1 MRVLDFFKKKWDK
14 RFLKEKSLFGFQP
27 EFSRIFF
34 SKKLKN
40 FGWTL
45 LQKKGIEKLTD
56 EYGKGL
62 DRELDGEKK
71 LFWSKKWEKVVLK
84 QKKQL
89 ILFIFERIREIVV
102 NW

>member
-1 MRVLDFFKKKWDK
+1 MKISARVLKKKNQ
-14 RFLKEKSLFGFQP
+14 RIFKEKSLFGFQP

-45 LQKKGIEKLTD
+45 FQKKGIEKLTI

-62 DRELDGEKK
+62 
-71 LFWSKKWEKVVLK
+71 
-84 QKKQL
+84 
-89 ILFIFERIREIVV
+89 EI
-102 NW
+102 